1 MMRALGYPRI
11 LSLENFRTPNFKLVA
26 ELLEWIVHRFDPNSH
41 LPTILDT
48 EQERVVFIKTAVLIL
63 LQKARIKLN
72 PKKLYQADGYA
83 VQELAVVVRL
93 LYGTAKQPLDDEGGV
108 AAWNAMRSKVN
119 TKVQEVHECRQ
130 LAAQISQTGATLYDL
145 LAKELIAAVSSHRLS
160 SFPFFNSKL
169 EFHLWTS
176 LSLII
181 MYQLQEARS
190 KALSFSLDLA
200 DAEKAIKQAI
210 EAIQGE
216 LAQINRNLQNINSD
230 EAALDGKIERKK
242 REYDQQQKRLAKLQS
257 FRPQYMDEYEKYEKK
272 LKQLYAIYVL
282 KFRNVAYLQ
291 QLQSEFDKAERQ
303 RNAEAEQSMR
313 NMVERVRAE
322 EVALRNTQLGEF
334 DAEEEGEPRPTKK
347 ATKVFGSMTGAG
359 LSDEEDDDLEHSD
372 LSDDESERMLSDSRK
387 LKENSFGERDYTNDE
402 KVEEN
407 SFGERDYTND
417 EKVEVSS
424 DDF

>member
-1 MMRALGYPRI
+1 MSYRELRNVVEMMRALGYPRI

-93 LYGTAKQPLDDEGGV
+93 LYGTAKQPLDAEGGV

-145 LAKELIAAVSSHRLS
+145 LAKELIAA
-160 SFPFFNSKL
+160 
-169 EFHLWTS
+169 
-176 LSLII
+176 
-181 MYQLQEARS
+181 EARS

-402 KVEEN
+402 KVE
-407 SFGERDYTND
+407 
-417 EKVEVSS
+417 VSS